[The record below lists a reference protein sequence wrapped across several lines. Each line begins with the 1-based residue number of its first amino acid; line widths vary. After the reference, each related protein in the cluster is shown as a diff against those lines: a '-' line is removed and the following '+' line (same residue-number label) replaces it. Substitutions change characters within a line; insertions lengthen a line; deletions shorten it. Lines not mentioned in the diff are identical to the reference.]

1 MSSANP
7 EPMFSQMTRKTIQV
21 LFSSFCPLLLL
32 SVLWMFLGDGDASNL
47 ERAKAAAKRGDAPA
61 EYFLG
66 RVYFQGKD
74 VAQDYGKAAQLFRKA
89 AEQGNAQAQNDL
101 GVMFENGLGVERD
114 LTEAVNWF
122 TRSAEQGDA
131 NGQFN
136 LGRMYA
142 MGSGVDLDL
151 VKAYQWLSL
160 SGAQGE
166 SAARTLLAATEP
178 AMIHREVAE
187 GQRLVAE
194 YQSRVRKI
202 AEAN

>member
-7 EPMFSQMTRKTIQV
+7 ESMFSQMTRKTIQV

-32 SVLWMFLGDGDASNL
+32 SMLWIFLGDSDDSNL
-47 ERAKAAAKRGDAPA
+47 GRAKAAAKRGDAAA

-66 RVYFQGKD
+66 RAYFQGKD
-74 VAQDYGKAAQLFRKA
+74 VAQDYTMAAELFRKA

-101 GVMFENGLGVERD
+101 GAMFENGLGVERD
-114 LTEAVNWF
+114 LTEAAKWF

-142 MGSGVDLDL
+142 TGSGVDIDL

-160 SGAQGE
+160 SEAQGE
-166 SAARTLLAATEP
+166 AAARHLLAATEP
-178 AMIHREVAE
+178 AMTHRELAE
-187 GQRLVAE
+187 GQRLVVE
-194 YQSRVRKI
+194 YQSRARKI
-202 AEAN
+202 AEVK

>member
-32 SVLWMFLGDGDASNL
+32 SMLWIFLGDGDESNL
-47 ERAKAAAKRGDAPA
+47 ERAKVAAERGDAAA

-66 RVYFQGKD
+66 RAYFQGKD
-74 VAQDYGKAAQLFRKA
+74 VARDYHKAAELFRKA
-89 AEQGNAQAQNDL
+89 AQRGNAQAQNDL

-131 NGQFN
+131 NGQCN

-142 MGSGVDLDL
+142 MGSGVDIDL

-166 SAARTLLAATEP
+166 SAARTLLAATVP
-178 AMIHREVAE
+178 AMTHRELAE
-187 GQRLVAE
+187 GQRLVVE
-194 YQSRVRKI
+194 YQSRARKI
-202 AEAN
+202 AEVK

>member
-7 EPMFSQMTRKTIQV
+7 ESMFSQMTRKTIQV

-32 SVLWMFLGDGDASNL
+32 SMLWIFLGDGDESNL
-47 ERAKAAAKRGDAPA
+47 ERAKAAAERGDAAA

-66 RVYFQGKD
+66 RAFFQGKD
-74 VAQDYGKAAQLFRKA
+74 VAQDYSKAAELFRKA

-101 GVMFENGLGVERD
+101 GAMFENGLGVERD
-114 LTEAVNWF
+114 LAEAVNWF
-122 TRSAEQGDA
+122 TRSAEKGDA

-166 SAARTLLAATEP
+166 SAARTLLAVTEP
-178 AMIHREVAE
+178 AMTHREVAE

>member
-1 MSSANP
+1 
-7 EPMFSQMTRKTIQV
+7 MFSQMTRKTIQV

-32 SVLWMFLGDGDASNL
+32 VTLWIFLGDGDESDL
-47 ERAKAAAKRGDAPA
+47 GRAKAAVKRGDAAA

-66 RVYFQGKD
+66 RAYFLGKD
-74 VAQDYGKAAQLFRKA
+74 VAQDYSKAAELFRKA

-101 GVMFENGLGVERD
+101 GAMFENGLGVERD

-142 MGSGVDLDL
+142 TGSGVDVDL

-178 AMIHREVAE
+178 AMTHRELAE

-194 YQSRVRKI
+194 YQSRARKI
-202 AEAN
+202 AETD

>member
-7 EPMFSQMTRKTIQV
+7 ESMFSQMTRKTIQV
-21 LFSSFCPLLLL
+21 LFSSFFPLLLL
-32 SVLWMFLGDGDASNL
+32 SMLWIFLGDSDQSNL
-47 ERAKAAAKRGDAPA
+47 GRAKAAAKRGDAAA
-61 EYFLG
+61 EYFMG
-66 RVYFQGKD
+66 RAYFLGKD
-74 VAQDYGKAAQLFRKA
+74 VAQDYSKAAELFRKA
-89 AEQGNAQAQNDL
+89 AEQGNAPAQNDL
-101 GVMFENGLGVERD
+101 GVMFESGLGVEQD
-114 LTEAVNWF
+114 PTQAVYWF

-131 NGQFN
+131 SGQCN

-142 MGSGVDLDL
+142 TGSGVDIDL

-178 AMIHREVAE
+178 IMARRELAE

-194 YQSRVRKI
+194 YQSRARKI

>member
-1 MSSANP
+1 M
-7 EPMFSQMTRKTIQV
+7 
-21 LFSSFCPLLLL
+21 
-32 SVLWMFLGDGDASNL
+32 LWTFLGDGDESDL
-47 ERAKAAAKRGDAPA
+47 ERAKAAAKRGDALA
-61 EYFLG
+61 EFFLG
-66 RVYFQGKD
+66 RAYFQGKD
-74 VAQDYGKAAQLFRKA
+74 VAQDYGKAAELFRRA

-101 GVMFENGLGVERD
+101 GVMFENGFGVERD
-114 LTEAVNWF
+114 AIEAANWF

-131 NGQFN
+131 NGQCN

-142 MGSGVDLDL
+142 MGSGVPLDL

-166 SAARTLLAATEP
+166 SAARTVLAATIP
-178 AMIHREVAE
+178 VMTHRELAE

-202 AEAN
+202 AKAN

>member
-7 EPMFSQMTRKTIQV
+7 ESMFSEMTRKTIQV

-32 SVLWMFLGDGDASNL
+32 SMLWIFLGDGDDSNL
-47 ERAKAAAKRGDAPA
+47 GRAKAAAKRGDAAA

-66 RVYFQGKD
+66 RAYFLGKD
-74 VAQDYGKAAQLFRKA
+74 VGQDYSMAAELFRKA

-101 GVMFENGLGVERD
+101 GAMFENGLGLERD

-131 NGQFN
+131 NGQRN

-142 MGSGVDLDL
+142 TGSGADMDLA
-151 VKAYQWLSL
+151 KAYQWLSL

-166 SAARTLLAATEP
+166 SAARTLLASTEP
-178 AMIHREVAE
+178 GMTHRELAE
-187 GQRLVAE
+187 ARRLVAE
-194 YQSRVRKI
+194 YQLRARKI
-202 AEAN
+202 AAAN

>member
-7 EPMFSQMTRKTIQV
+7 GPMFSQMTRKTIQV

-32 SVLWMFLGDGDASNL
+32 SMLWIFLGDGDESSL
-47 ERAKAAAKRGDAPA
+47 GRAQAAAKRGDAPA

-66 RVYFQGKD
+66 LAYFQGKD
-74 VAQDYGKAAQLFRKA
+74 VAQNYSKAAELFRKA
-89 AEQGNAQAQNDL
+89 AEQGNAHAQNDL

-131 NGQFN
+131 SGQGN
-136 LGRMYA
+136 LGRMCA
-142 MGSGVDLDL
+142 MGSGVDIDL

-160 SGAQGE
+160 SEAQGE

-178 AMIHREVAE
+178 IMTHRELAE
-187 GQRLVAE
+187 GRRLVAE
-194 YQSRVRKI
+194 YQSRARKI

>member
-7 EPMFSQMTRKTIQV
+7 ESMFSQMTRKTIQV

-32 SVLWMFLGDGDASNL
+32 SMLWIFLGDGDESNL
-47 ERAKAAAKRGDAPA
+47 GRAKAAAKRGDAAA

-66 RVYFQGKD
+66 RAYFQGKD
-74 VAQDYGKAAQLFRKA
+74 VAQDYSKAAELFRKA

-101 GVMFENGLGVERD
+101 GAMFENGLGVERD
-114 LTEAVNWF
+114 LAEAVNWF

-178 AMIHREVAE
+178 AMTHGEVAE

>member
-1 MSSANP
+1 MSSVNP
-7 EPMFSQMTRKTIQV
+7 ESMFSQMTQKTIQV

-32 SVLWMFLGDGDASNL
+32 SMLWMFIGDGDQSNL
-47 ERAKAAAKRGDAPA
+47 EHAKAAAKRGDAVA

-66 RVYFQGKD
+66 RAYFQGKD
-74 VAQDYGKAAQLFRKA
+74 VAQDYSKAAELFRKA

-131 NGQFN
+131 NGQCN

-142 MGSGVDLDL
+142 TGSGADMDLA
-151 VKAYQWLSL
+151 KAYQWLSL

-166 SAARTLLAATEP
+166 SAARTLLASTEP
-178 AMIHREVAE
+178 GMTHRELAE
-187 GQRLVAE
+187 ARRLVAE
-194 YQSRVRKI
+194 YQLRARKI
-202 AEAN
+202 AAAN